1 MNLSGKTAII
11 TGGSRGIGRAIA
23 LSLSNCGASIIIT
36 YSRDQAGAEE
46 TVKLIRES
54 GGYCTSKRFDIRNF
68 GACQKAVDEVYAAFG
83 KIDIL
88 VNNAGQSKIGLF
100 IDAKEDSWNDLID
113 INIKGIFNMTK
124 PVLEYMLKS
133 GGGTIVNISS
143 IWGVN
148 GASCESIYSATKGA
162 IISFTK
168 ALAKEMGP
176 SNIRVN
182 AIAPGVIKTRM
193 NQWLN
198 NEEEEELLSN
208 ISLGR
213 FGEPSDIGNL
223 TAFLCS
229 DESKY
234 ITGQTIVV
242 DGGFI

>member
-1 MNLSGKTAII
+1 MNLSRKVAIV

-23 LSLSNCGASIIIT
+23 LSLSQYGASVIIT
-36 YSRDQAGAEE
+36 YSKDKTGAED
-46 TVKLIRES
+46 TVKLIKEN
-54 GGYCTSKRFDIRNF
+54 GGYCTSKRFDIKDF
-68 GACQKAVDEVYAAFG
+68 KSCQKAVDEVYATFG

-100 IDAKEDSWNDLID
+100 IDTDEDIWNELLDV
-113 INIKGIFNMTK
+113 NIKGVFNMTK
-124 PVLEYMLKS
+124 PVLNYMLKN
-133 GGGTIVNISS
+133 GGGSIVNISS

-182 AIAPGVIKTRM
+182 AIAPGVIKTTM
-193 NQWLN
+193 NQWLSI
-198 NEEEEELLSN
+198 EEEEELLAN

-213 FGEPSDIGNL
+213 FGDPSDIGKL

-234 ITGQTIVV
+234 ITGQTIVA